1 MPQPGRQDTVL
12 HVSQYGRHYRTHLV
26 ANSKMSTRDLL
37 TQPAW
42 EGADLGAPLPESAHA
57 VSVALPRWQ
66 DVIGYEEKKPEVV
79 AKMKLGYPRFVIH
92 PQVQE
97 LAKQIGQGHTCLPF
111 PSLNVAKVG
120 AAYVR
125 HAAKTTAN
133 VVLGKGVFGVVTD
146 AAGAQALKDFWQ
158 HAGLI
163 VSSRRA
169 EAALQGR
176 RENADEAATARKEL
190 IDRLAGL
197 YDCAPDDVL
206 LTPTGMAA
214 QFAAFRILSERS
226 PNQRTAQLGFPYVDT
241 LKIQQKFGAGAHLIT
256 QLDDC
261 EPQLA
266 KVLSAEPLAAVFAE
280 FPGNPL
286 LGCADL
292 RQLTPLLRQY
302 GVPLVA
308 DDVVG
313 TPFNLDLS
321 PHADLI
327 TTSLTKYIVGT
338 CDAMGGAL
346 ICNPRSPYY
355 TELKAAARDQ
365 HEELLWGEDA
375 TILATQARTFEE
387 RMKRHN
393 ANGLFIAEKIRSH
406 PAIARVWYPKWENA
420 EAYEAIRR
428 PEGGYGALLSFLS
441 KNDAITAPRIF
452 DAMRISKGPS
462 LGTIFSLASPF
473 TLLAHYTE
481 LDWAESC
488 GVPRN
493 LIRLS
498 VGLEDPNE
506 LWQRLEHAL
515 TAGA

>member
-1 MPQPGRQDTVL
+1 
-12 HVSQYGRHYRTHLV
+12 
-26 ANSKMSTRDLL
+26 MSSRDLL

-42 EGADLGAPLPESAHA
+42 QGNDLGVPLPDCTHA

-79 AKMKLGYPRFVIH
+79 EKMTLGYPRFVVH
-92 PQVQE
+92 PLVRE
-97 LAKQIGQGHTCLPF
+97 LAKQIGQGHPCLPF
-111 PSLNVAKVG
+111 PSLNVAKIG
-120 AAYVR
+120 AAYIR

-133 VVLGKGVFGVVTD
+133 VVLGKGVFGVITD
-146 AAGAQALKDFWQ
+146 NNGAQALKDFWQ

-169 EAALQGR
+169 EAALHGR
-176 RENADEAATARKEL
+176 RENITDAADARKEL
-190 IDRLAGL
+190 ISRLADL
-197 YDCAPDDVL
+197 YDCAAEDVL
-206 LTPTGMAA
+206 LMPSGMAA
-214 QFAAFRILSERS
+214 QFAAFRILADRS

-256 QLDDC
+256 QLDDS
-261 EPQLA
+261 EAQLA
-266 KVLSAEPLAAVFAE
+266 KILGAEPLAGVFAE

-286 LGCADL
+286 LGCANL
-292 RQLTPLLRQY
+292 PTLTPLLRQY
-302 GVPLVA
+302 GVPLIA

-313 TPFNLDLS
+313 TPFNIDLR

-327 TTSLTKYIVGT
+327 ATSLTKYLVGT
-338 CDAMGGAL
+338 SDAMGGAL

-355 TELKAAARDQ
+355 VELKAAARAQ

-375 TILATQARTFEE
+375 VVLATQLRGFVE
-387 RMKRHN
+387 RMKLHN
-393 ANGLFIAEKIRSH
+393 ASGLFIAEKIQAH
-406 PAIARVWYPKWENA
+406 PSVSRVWYPKWENA
-420 EAYEAIRR
+420 AAYEAIRR
-428 PEGGYGALLSFLS
+428 PEGGYGGLLSFLP
-441 KNDAITAPRIF
+441 KNDAASAPLIF
-452 DAMRISKGPS
+452 DAMQISKGPS
-462 LGTIFSLASPF
+462 LGTVFSLASPF

-481 LDWAESC
+481 LDWAETC

-506 LWQRLEHAL
+506 LWQRLENAL
-515 TAGA
+515 NASA